1 VGVEK
6 TNIDFII
13 LHFTVQYSIF
23 KTIAM
28 KGFDVAKVREY
39 GNVEFLARELVE
51 GFITGLHKSPFHGF
65 SVEFAEHRL
74 YNTGEST
81 RHIDW
86 KVFAKTDRLFVKR
99 YEEETNLRCH
109 LLIDTSSS
117 MYYPEPHYGKIT
129 FSIMAA
135 GSIAYMLQRQ
145 KDAVSLCTFSEGI
158 EVQTPVKSTPS
169 HVHKIFLELETL
181 LQKPKPQRKTS
192 VADVLHEIA
201 EKIHKRSLVILF
213 SDMFED
219 FEQADRIFSAM
230 QHLRHNLHEVLLF
243 HVTDRRTEEEFA
255 FDDRPYEFIDLES
268 GERLKVQPAQVKKH
282 YQETVKKYYQELRL
296 KCGQYRIDFVEA
308 DVAKGFDQ
316 ILSAYLVKR
325 SKMR

>member
-1 VGVEK
+1 MSK
-6 TNIDFII
+6 QSLD
-13 LHFTVQYSIF
+13 L
-23 KTIAM
+23 A
-28 KGFDVAKVREY
+28 AVRAY
-39 GNVEFLARELVE
+39 GNLEFLAKQLVE

-86 KVFAKTDRLFVKR
+86 KVYGKTDKLFVKR

-117 MYYPEPHYGKIT
+117 MYYPEHNYGKIT
-129 FSIMAA
+129 FSVLAA
-135 GSIAYMLQRQ
+135 ASLAVLLQRQ
-145 KDAVSLCTFSEGI
+145 KDAVSLSVFSDTI
-158 EVQTPVKSTPS
+158 EKQTPVKSTPS
-169 HVHKIFLELETL
+169 HVHKILLDLNELMSRPHV
-181 LQKPKPQRKTS
+181 QKKTA

-201 EKIHKRSLVILF
+201 RKIHKRSLVVIF

-219 FEQADRIFSAM
+219 LENASALFSAL

-243 HVTDRRTEEEFA
+243 HVTDRKTELEFN
-255 FDDRPYEFIDLES
+255 FENRPYEFIDIES
-268 GERLKVQPAQVKKH
+268 GESVKVQPNQVRTF
-282 YQETVKKYYQELRL
+282 YRERMQTYYSDLKL
-296 KCGQYRIDFVEA
+296 KCGQYKIDFVEA
-308 DVAKGFDQ
+308 DISEGLESV
-316 ILSAYLVKR
+316 LMTYLVKR